1 MLRRTSL
8 SKIFVSLGILSLV
21 GLGAW
26 QAHLQARSSGPVS
39 PLVASGAA
47 GAGEPVL
54 SCQEVRSRVAQ
65 FLDLHYLYR
74 SFDETL
80 SRRTYDR
87 LFQTM
92 DPTRSYFLA
101 SDLDA
106 LRSEEGLVHQRLKAD
121 DCSLVNKVRSL
132 YRERLSARTQSIL
145 AQLSSPIDL
154 DKDEMISVEK
164 PSWAASAEELDE
176 RWRKRVKLQLGG
188 LLATESEEKA
198 RQRLQKRYSLLLQ
211 AQTDRSQDE
220 VFSQFLNA
228 FASALD
234 PHSSHFLP
242 ADQEDF
248 NIRLGNRLEGIGAT
262 LREEDGYISVQ
273 QIMPGGAA
281 DKDGRLQAGDLIIAV
296 DPGQGQGLQDV
307 VDMELSKAVRLI
319 RGPKGSV
326 VILHVLRQTEDGQKR
341 MTLEIT
347 RDAVEL
353 AASRA
358 RAEILVVDG
367 RKLGVVRLP
376 SFYTDFNCRGQRS
389 LECSGASGDVY
400 AGVKAMQQQGAEG
413 IILDLRNNGGGDL
426 RESILLS
433 GLFIE
438 SGSVVQ
444 TVDRRRITRSQDDAD
459 KSVQYDGPLL
469 VFVNK
474 YSASASEIVAG
485 ALQDYGRA
493 LIVGDDHTYGK
504 ATVQIVQELQGTD
517 GRPSDGAL
525 KVTQSKFYRPS
536 GRTNQNDGV
545 QSDIVIPSLLMAAE
559 VGERENE
566 YVLPADR
573 IRPASSFAP
582 VGDLS
587 GLLPELRRLSTDRVS
602 RSGDFQKLN
611 GQIEKFRQRQRDG
624 AVSSK
629 ARQSENAEEDQKE
642 REKAKK
648 NDPDKAYDENDF
660 ALKEA
665 GRILLDAIRLRAE
678 YLPQNRSGLVW
689 VPSARAA
696 ESGAAAHSAD

>member
-1 MLRRTSL
+1 LKREIL
-8 SKIFVSLGILSLV
+8 SKIAVWLGILGLG

-26 QAHLQARSSGPVS
+26 QASLQARSNGNMS
-39 PLVASGAA
+39 PLVVSGAPA
-47 GAGEPVL
+47 NGQPVL
-54 SCQEVRSRVAQ
+54 SCKEVRSRVAQ

-74 SFDETL
+74 AFDEEL
-80 SRRTYDR
+80 SRRTFER

-101 SDLDA
+101 SDIQG
-106 LRSEEGLVHQRLKAD
+106 LRSNETKLPQMLKKN
-121 DCSLVNKVRSL
+121 DCSLVNTVRNL
-132 YRERLSARTQSIL
+132 YTTRLEARTESIMALL
-145 AQLSSPIDL
+145 AGSIDL
-154 DKDEMISVEK
+154 EADETLSVAK
-164 PSWAASAEELDE
+164 PSWAASPDELDE
-176 RWRKRVKLQLGG
+176 RWRKRIKLQLGG
-188 LLATESEEKA
+188 LLTTESEEKA

-211 AQTDRSQDE
+211 VQKERSQDE
-220 VFSQFLNA
+220 VLSQFLNA
-228 FASALD
+228 FASSLD
-234 PHSSHFLP
+234 PHSSHLLP

-262 LREEDGYISVQ
+262 LREEDGYITVQ
-273 QIMPGGAA
+273 QVMPGGAA
-281 DKDGRLQAGDLIIAV
+281 GKDGRLREGDRIIAV
-296 DPGQGQGLQDV
+296 DPGHGQGLQDV

-326 VILHVLRQTEDGQKR
+326 VVLHVLRQTEEGSKR
-341 MTLEIT
+341 MVFEIT
-347 RDAVEL
+347 RDAIEL

-358 RAEILVVDG
+358 RAQLMVVDG

-400 AGVKAMQQQGAEG
+400 AGIKEMQQQGAEG
-413 IILDLRNNGGGDL
+413 IILDLRSNGGGDL

-438 SGSVVQ
+438 TGSIVQ
-444 TVDRRRITRSQDDAD
+444 TVDRRRITRSQDDTD
-459 KSVQYDGPLL
+459 KEVQYNGPLL

-493 LIVGDDHTYGK
+493 LIVGDEHTYGK

-517 GRPSDGAL
+517 GRTSDGAL

-545 QSDIVIPSLLMAAE
+545 QSDIVIPSALMASE
-559 VGERENE
+559 VGEREND

-573 IRPASSFAP
+573 IKPAASFEP
-582 VGDLS
+582 VANLTS
-587 GLLPELRRLSTDRVS
+587 LLPDLGRLSSERIMKS
-602 RSGDFQKLN
+602 KDFQKLN
-611 GQIEKFRQRQRDG
+611 EQVEKFRQRQRDG
-624 AVSSK
+624 IVSSK
-629 ARQSENAEEDQKE
+629 TSQSENAVQEQEERNK
-642 REKAKK
+642 EKAVGSG
-648 NDPDKAYDENDF
+648 NAYDPSDF
-660 ALKEA
+660 ALHEA

-678 YLPQNRSGLVW
+678 RDQLHRTGLVW
-689 VPSARAA
+689 VQSGSAPEHAA
-696 ESGAAAHSAD
+696 DVSSMD

>member
-1 MLRRTSL
+1 MKRSVL
-8 SKIFVSLGILSLV
+8 SKVLVALGILGLV
-21 GLGAW
+21 ALGAW
-26 QAHLQARSSGPVS
+26 QAHLQARSGDPVS
-39 PLVASGAA
+39 PLVVSGVASS
-47 GAGEPVL
+47 GEPVL
-54 SCQEVRSRVAQ
+54 SCQEVRSRVAH

-74 SFDETL
+74 SFDDNI

-87 LFQTM
+87 LFEVM

-101 SDLDA
+101 SDLDRF
-106 LRSEEGLVHQRLKAD
+106 RSDADRIPHQLKAE
-121 DCSLVNKVRSL
+121 DCSLVSKVRSL
-132 YRERLSARTQSIL
+132 YIERLSARTQSIL
-145 AQLSSPIDL
+145 SQLARPFDL

-164 PSWAASAEELDE
+164 PSWAETSEELDE
-176 RWRKRVKLQLGG
+176 RWRKRVKLQLSG
-188 LLATESEEKA
+188 LLVTESEEKA
-198 RQRLQKRYSLLLQ
+198 RQRLQKRYSLFLQ
-211 AQTDRSQDE
+211 VQKERDQDE

-228 FASALD
+228 FASAMD

-248 NIRLGNRLEGIGAT
+248 NIRLGNRLEGIGAI

-296 DPGQGQGLQDV
+296 DPGHGQGLQDV

-326 VILHVLRQTEDGQKR
+326 VTLHVLRQTEEGQKR
-341 MTLEIT
+341 KTFEIT

-353 AASRA
+353 AASRS
-358 RAEILVVDG
+358 RASILDVEG
-367 RKLGVVRLP
+367 RKIGVVRLP
-376 SFYTDFNCRGQRS
+376 SFYTDFNCRGRRS

-400 AGVKAMQQQGAEG
+400 AGIKEMQQQGAEG

-426 RESILLS
+426 RESVLLT

-444 TVDRRRITRSQDDAD
+444 TVDRRRVTRSQDDSD
-459 KSVQYDGPLL
+459 LSVQYDGPLL

-493 LIVGDDHTYGK
+493 LIVGDEHTYGK
-504 ATVQIVQELQGTD
+504 ATVQIVQELKGTD

-545 QSDIVIPSLLMAAE
+545 QSDIVIPSLLMAAQ
-559 VGERENE
+559 VGERENQHA
-566 YVLPADR
+566 LPADR
-573 IRPASSFAP
+573 IRPASSFSP

-587 GLLPELRRLSTDRVS
+587 GLVPELRRLSSDRRS
-602 RSGDFQKLN
+602 RSSDFEELM

-624 AVSSK
+624 AVSAK
-629 ARQSENAEEDQKE
+629 ARQSERVEDDQKD
-642 REKAKK
+642 RDKAKK
-648 NDPDKAYDENDF
+648 NDPDNAYDEGDF

-665 GRILLDAIRLRAE
+665 GRILLDAIRLMSE
-678 YLPQNRSGLVW
+678 SLPQSRSGLVW
-689 VPSARAA
+689 APVSGAA
-696 ESGAAAHSAD
+696 DSGAAAQGAD